1 MPAAGQPRRYRQA
14 HSRSRIA
21 GFYALPKFTSLAVF
35 LAAQR
40 LRFRRGMPRVD
51 ATHRSLAAGA
61 PAARR

>member
-14 HSRSRIA
+14 HSRSRF
-21 GFYALPKFTSLAVF
+21 GRFYALPKFASLAVC
-35 LAAQR
+35 LAAQH

-51 ATHRSLAAGA
+51 ATHRSLGPGA